1 MFCLLLTFPGSPAAW
16 NPPLTTEQHRPLI
29 YLNLD
34 PIKMNTTDD
43 TAGLQAILYEENKTK
58 MFQLPLI
65 QNASDQVYK

>member
-1 MFCLLLTFPGSPAAW
+1 
-16 NPPLTTEQHRPLI
+16 
-29 YLNLD
+29 
-34 PIKMNTTDD
+34 MNTTDD